1 MSACTLQNIV
11 VSGVVQKCV
20 VCQAQPA
27 VQAVPTQF
35 VVENAYNWNASA
47 YSKYTRYGNCRL
59 KFGMYKS
66 IGVIVG
72 ISPVVSRTASIP
84 EISHGFYFC
93 ADAGKHKW
101 GVIENGV
108 LATSLFVQ
116 ETEEPSYVVERVDS
130 VVRYYVDGSLIHT
143 SARVSTTPVKTH
155 AWLYAP
161 TDKVP

>member
-11 VSGVVQKCV
+11 VSGVVQSCV

-35 VVENAYNWNASA
+35 VVENAYNWNAGA
-47 YSKYTRYGNCRL
+47 QSKITRYGNCKL
-59 KFGMYKS
+59 SFGMYKS

-72 ISPVVSRTASIP
+72 ISPVLARVALIP
-84 EISHGFYFC
+84 EITHAFYFC
-93 ADAGKHKW
+93 TVSGQHKW
-101 GVIENGV
+101 GIIESGNLV
-108 LATSLFVQ
+108 SPLYDQLSEDPIYAI
-116 ETEEPSYVVERVDS
+116 ERVGAD
-130 VVRYYVDGSLIHT
+130 VRYYVDGVFTYAST
-143 SARVSTTPVKTH
+143 VQTRVPLKAH